1 MFEVFMIIQAIAIM
15 LLWFIVVI
23 LTAKCSVG
31 KDAKTWQIFVFLFI
45 AGPVGWGVVCIIA
58 MMNLIDSVWPNLF
71 HKKD

>member
-1 MFEVFMIIQAIAIM
+1 MFEVFMIIEAIAIM

-58 MMNLIDSVWPNLF
+58 MMNLIDNVWPNLF